1 MPAPGLRLLPAD
13 VDGPPPWEQA
23 CRLFLESLR
32 LQRYSPATLSWYE
45 RILFPFGRYLR
56 EEADTDDPGAV
67 SEGRVRA
74 FLLKAGEEGLDGRKP
89 VGARRLNHYR
99 QCLSLFYRWMQ
110 GEGYVSHNPAER
122 IRKVR
127 EPKPLIP
134 ALSEAQ
140 VCALVEAPDH
150 SRFVGLRDRCFLLL
164 LLDTGVRLS
173 EALGLHVG
181 DLDLEQRSVT
191 VMGKGNKERRL
202 GLSSYLLSEL
212 TPYLRKREAAML
224 ALGLPE
230 ASWLFP
236 NDIGGRLGAKTV
248 QQHLR
253 RYGEQAGIKGVRV
266 SPHTLR
272 HTYALSFVRAGGD
285 PFTLQKVL
293 GHSSL
298 ETSRRYCD
306 LSAADVVARQRE
318 LTPLA
323 TMRLNLRPA
332 RRVPRGTVET
342 W

>member
-1 MPAPGLRLLPAD
+1 M
-13 VDGPPPWEQA
+13 
-23 CRLFLESLR
+23 FLESLR
-32 LQRYSPATLSWYE
+32 LQQYSALTVGWYA
-45 RILFPFGRYLR
+45 RILFPFGRYLK
-56 EEADTDDPGAV
+56 EEAGTDDPSAV
-67 SEGRVRA
+67 SEGCVRA
-74 FLLKAGEEGLDGRKP
+74 FLLKAGEEGLDGRAP

-110 GEGYVSHNPAER
+110 GEGYVNHNPAER

-140 VCALVEAPDH
+140 VCALVEAPDR
-150 SRFVGLRDRCFLLL
+150 SRFVGLRDRSFLLL

-173 EALGLHVG
+173 EALGLRVG
-181 DLDLEQRSVT
+181 DLNLEEKSVT
-191 VMGKGNKERRL
+191 VMGKGSKERRL
-202 GLSSYLLSEL
+202 ALSSHLLSEL
-212 TPYLRKREAAML
+212 TPYLRKRDAAM
-224 ALGLPE
+224 AAIGLPD
-230 ASWLFP
+230 APWLFP
-236 NDIGGRLGAKTV
+236 NDVGGRLGSKTV

-253 RYGEQAGIKGVRV
+253 RYGQEAGIKGVRV

-272 HTYALSFVRAGGD
+272 HTYALSFVRNGGD

-293 GHSSL
+293 GHNSL

-306 LSAADVVARQRE
+306 LTAADVLARQRE

-323 TMRLNLRPA
+323 TMNLNLRPA
-332 RRVPRGTVET
+332 RRIPRGGVQS

>member
-1 MPAPGLRLLPAD
+1 M
-13 VDGPPPWEQA
+13 
-23 CRLFLESLR
+23 FLDSLR

-56 EEADTDDPGAV
+56 EEAGTDDPAAV

-74 FLLKAGEEGLDGRKP
+74 FLLKAGEQGLDGRRP

-99 QCLSLFYRWMQ
+99 QGLSLFYRWMQ
-110 GEGYVSHNPAER
+110 AEGYVSHNPAER
-122 IRKVR
+122 IRKAR

-140 VCALVEAPDH
+140 VRALVEAPDR

-173 EALGLHVG
+173 EALGLRVR

-191 VMGKGNKERRL
+191 VMCKGNKERRL
-202 GLSSYLLSEL
+202 ALSPYLLSEL
-212 TPYLRKREAAML
+212 TPYLRKREAAMM

-230 ASWLFP
+230 APWLFP
-236 NDIGGRLGAKTV
+236 NDIGGRLGAKTI

-253 RYGEQAGIKGVRV
+253 RYGEQAGIRGVRV

-272 HTYALSFVRAGGD
+272 HTYALSFVRSGGD

-293 GHSSL
+293 GHNSL
-298 ETSRRYCD
+298 ETSRRYCE

-323 TMRLNLRPA
+323 TMHLNLRLA
-332 RRVPRGTVET
+332 RRIPRGRWTHGDDLSASGAADPG
-342 W
+342 